1 MRIKSLLFCLLAVC
15 TISLSSCKQ
24 KDGEEDRNYADDFKG
39 TYTMSMTPSISLS
52 APVLGEM
59 EAPIEPVDGLK
70 CSITGTIKNKA
81 VVTLLKDNTPLF
93 VFNGNCDENGMHL
106 SSYNIAQDNLDLGG
120 EYGEVSLDVT
130 FGSVTVKA
138 PVNGAISWTTSLT
151 GTVGMEVEV
160 TTGVV
165 LPVEAELSGNL
176 NFSGVKQ

>member
-81 VVTLLKDNTPLF
+81 IVILLLILLLAIMEKKKLKGTLINQLCQIWLQFLF
-93 VFNGNCDENGMHL
+93 C
-106 SSYNIAQDNLDLGG
+106 
-120 EYGEVSLDVT
+120 
-130 FGSVTVKA
+130 
-138 PVNGAISWTTSLT
+138 
-151 GTVGMEVEV
+151 
-160 TTGVV
+160 V
-165 LPVEAELSGNL
+165 LFCP
-176 NFSGVKQ
+176 K